1 MFPSVPLGLQVEA
14 TCRSRQM
21 PTHSRWDAL
30 LYERETQSSGSL
42 PCHRKHNQVC
52 VVPKGD
58 LTSCLKLAHCLSEH
72 RPEQRSGCKV
82 MLPCVPGMLIKMHR
96 GIGCLQKSVSPIIS
110 SYYSILLANRPLI
123 PETVGKRKLCWI
135 DSDASQPI
143 LPHLWGLWPEKSPT
157 VSEVFIWFQILRN
170 KCPRSQDLCYGH
182 PGGKMAVLPSS

>member
-21 PTHSRWDAL
+21 PTHSGWEAL
-30 LYERETQSSGSL
+30 LYERETQSSGSS
-42 PCHRKHNQVC
+42 PCHGKHNQVC

-72 RPEQRSGCKV
+72 RPECKV
-82 MLPCVPGMLIKMHR
+82 MFPCVLGMPIKMRR

-110 SYYSILLANRPLI
+110 SYYSILLPNHPLT

-135 DSDASQPI
+135 DSDPSQPI
-143 LPHLWGLWPEKSPT
+143 LPHL
-157 VSEVFIWFQILRN
+157 
-170 KCPRSQDLCYGH
+170 
-182 PGGKMAVLPSS
+182 